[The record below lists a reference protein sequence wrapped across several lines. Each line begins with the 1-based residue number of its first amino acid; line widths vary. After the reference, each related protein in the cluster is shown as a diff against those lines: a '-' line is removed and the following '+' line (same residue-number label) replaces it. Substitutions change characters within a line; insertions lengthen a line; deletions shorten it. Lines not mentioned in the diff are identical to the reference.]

1 MRTYSVQFETVAG
14 EYERN
19 WNRALTFLNF
29 TSSSSIV
36 VLPEVFPTG
45 FDYGN
50 LDRAAEFSVS
60 VFDSLKMFSEAFTS
74 VFVFTIIEKVNGK
87 FYNVVKVVDRG
98 KEVLSRPKIK
108 LFSPFDEDR
117 YFAPGLIP
125 DDLKVA
131 ETCCGIVAPLICF
144 ELRFPEL
151 FLYLKQKGAQ
161 IFTVSA
167 QWGKA
172 RQEHWRVLLRARAVE
187 NQRFIVASN
196 GVGEMAGFS
205 AVVDPWGRILSEAGD
220 GESVICAEVNLS
232 VISQVEKKLP
242 MR

>member
-1 MRTYSVQFETVAG
+1 MNAYAIQFETVTG

-29 TSSSSIV
+29 TSLSSLV
-36 VLPEVFPTG
+36 VFPEVFPTG
-45 FDYGN
+45 FDYEN

-60 VFDSLKMFSEAFTS
+60 IFDSLKMFSEAFTS
-74 VFVFTIIEKVNGK
+74 VFVFTVIEKINGD
-87 FYNVVKVVDRG
+87 FYNVVKVIDRG

-108 LFSPFDEDR
+108 LFKPFDEDK
-117 YFAPGLIP
+117 YFVPGQIP
-125 DDLKVA
+125 DDLKVV

-144 ELRFPEL
+144 ELRFSEL
-151 FLYLKQKGAQ
+151 FLYLRQKGAQ

-167 QWGKA
+167 QWGNA
-172 RQEHWRVLLRARAVE
+172 RKEHWKTLLMARAIE

-205 AVVDPWGRILSEAGD
+205 AIIDPWGRVLSEAGD